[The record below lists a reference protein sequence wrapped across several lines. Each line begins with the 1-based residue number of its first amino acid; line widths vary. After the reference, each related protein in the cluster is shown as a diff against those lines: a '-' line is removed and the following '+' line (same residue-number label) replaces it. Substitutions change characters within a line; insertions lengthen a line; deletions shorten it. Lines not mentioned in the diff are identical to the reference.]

1 MKVVILAGWRGTR
14 LSEETS
20 TIPKPMVAIGE
31 RPILWHIMSHYAAHG
46 HNDFIVALGYKG
58 YVIKEYF
65 ANYLM
70 HQSDLHVDLGAGSVE
85 FRSRPSVDWKVTL
98 VDTGLDTMTGGRLA
112 RLAPM
117 LDEQFMLTYG
127 DGVSDVDL
135 EALLARHSESG
146 ALATVTGVRPAPRF
160 GALGIEEGMVTEFR
174 EKPVDSH
181 DRINGG
187 FFVMEPEFLQRL
199 DGDDCIL
206 EREPLSSLAG
216 EGRLAVHPH
225 DGFWKPM
232 DTIRDR
238 DELIAL
244 WESGVAPW
252 ATT

>member
-1 MKVVILAGWRGTR
+1 
-14 LSEETS
+14 
-20 TIPKPMVAIGE
+20 
-31 RPILWHIMSHYAAHG
+31 
-46 HNDFIVALGYKG
+46 
-58 YVIKEYF
+58 
-65 ANYLM
+65 
-70 HQSDLHVDLGAGSVE
+70 
-85 FRSRPSVDWKVTL
+85 
-98 VDTGLDTMTGGRLA
+98 
-112 RLAPM
+112 
-117 LDEQFMLTYG
+117 
-127 DGVSDVDL
+127 
-135 EALLARHSESG
+135 
-146 ALATVTGVRPAPRF
+146 
-160 GALGIEEGMVTEFR
+160 MVTEFR

-181 DRINGG
+181 DRNNGG